1 MPSPE
6 IDAGETLVV
15 RSRPLYTDALRI
27 VPGGIE
33 GGDSGFLVEA
43 MVPGSGDGAPYQT
56 ALALS
61 ALGPAA
67 SKRFQAD
74 EWAAMTQRL
83 KAATASAESLNA
95 PQNAAPRVYAAYE
108 IAWANLLNP
117 VLSDDESTALARALD
132 ADELLTRV
140 GDRAPDLGDVA
151 VTLTTLRLLGAEDA
165 AAIEAASAL
174 VTTWREALC
183 TPGGAGAPSF
193 ALAAGIADQVALPC
207 SASEVDQQWDH
218 LVDGARATAEPTAD
232 PLDAAIALHNLS
244 MAQEGLWPDDAG
256 KRALVEAA
264 LTRWL
269 ARGDTVGPVQ
279 AMESLPL
286 VQKVAHRFGVTP
298 SLTGE
303 QASYLTSVAR
313 NGTEPARQVM
323 VGRAVSYPFLDA
335 RLLGVAVAT
344 PPGFPAGMAPA
355 ENVAAALGRGG
366 GIATVD
372 TEQVADVVREAKPE
386 HVLGVL
392 APLVLTLG
400 DDGCALPGV
409 LDAVAAAIPAQTS
422 GVVGPDGVAVGLRAL
437 QQCGRTIDPAQRDSL
452 VAMGAQIKADDPQ
465 QTTLEA
471 KFIATTI
478 LCALEPDEVDVGPA
492 MWDQLQRFAVAT
504 GGATDG
510 SGFVDLVSTHQLLT
524 IIESDR
530 DTCRS
535 RGVLG
540 VTS

>member
-1 MPSPE
+1 MS
-6 IDAGETLVV
+6 
-15 RSRPLYTDALRI
+15 
-27 VPGGIE
+27 
-33 GGDSGFLVEA
+33 
-43 MVPGSGDGAPYQT
+43 
-56 ALALS
+56 
-61 ALGPAA
+61 
-67 SKRFQAD
+67 
-74 EWAAMTQRL
+74 
-83 KAATASAESLNA
+83 N
-95 PQNAAPRVYAAYE
+95 
-108 IAWANLLNP
+108 
-117 VLSDDESTALARALD
+117 RA
-132 ADELLTRV
+132 
-140 GDRAPDLGDVA
+140 VA
-151 VTLTTLRLLGAEDA
+151 V
-165 AAIEAASAL
+165 
-174 VTTWREALC
+174 
-183 TPGGAGAPSF
+183 
-193 ALAAGIADQVALPC
+193 
-207 SASEVDQQWDH
+207 
-218 LVDGARATAEPTAD
+218 
-232 PLDAAIALHNLS
+232 
-244 MAQEGLWPDDAG
+244 
-256 KRALVEAA
+256 
-264 LTRWL
+264 
-269 ARGDTVGPVQ
+269 
-279 AMESLPL
+279 PL
-286 VQKVAHRFGVTP
+286 VAA
-298 SLTGE
+298 

-492 MWDQLQRFAVAT
+492 MWDQTAT
-504 GGATDG
+504 VCGGHGWCD
-510 SGFVDLVSTHQLLT
+510 
-524 IIESDR
+524 
-530 DTCRS
+530 
-535 RGVLG
+535 
-540 VTS
+540 